1 MNLSDI
7 QELIKKD
14 IEIAFRKYY
23 EKKFPSESET
33 DFKERMQ
40 DKAKE
45 YLSSL
50 QERLKPMGYKVRRAK
65 IPRKLKK
72 WYKKNCGIYPHE
84 IVLVMPSR
92 TYDIYIE
99 QKDFKS

>member
-1 MNLSDI
+1 MSEI

-14 IEIAFRKYY
+14 IETAFRKYY

-45 YLSSL
+45 YLSAL
-50 QERLKPMGYKVRRAK
+50 QELLKPLGFILRRVK
-65 IPRKLKK
+65 LPRKLKK

-84 IVLVMPSR
+84 IVLEMPSR

-99 QKDFKS
+99 QKDIKS